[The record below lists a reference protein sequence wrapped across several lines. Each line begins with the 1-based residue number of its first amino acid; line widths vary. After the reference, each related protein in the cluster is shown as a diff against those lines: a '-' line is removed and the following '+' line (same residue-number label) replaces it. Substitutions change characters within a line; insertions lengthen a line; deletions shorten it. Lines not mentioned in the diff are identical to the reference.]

1 MSIQAIETPAP
12 LTFDASA
19 RPLAPARPRR
29 WRGAWLAL
37 LPCAA
42 TLVALGVHRWLPNNQ
57 TTLPMS
63 GRYPLL
69 LEWLLGIMALLA
81 FAQLGAPSLRSWARA
96 KSPLLT
102 LAIVTLC
109 AWDLVTLKL
118 GWMPLPYF
126 PGPDMVLRGL
136 VDEWRP
142 LLVNASQSL
151 LLLSTGYL
159 AGVALGLFS
168 GMAIGWSSQAR
179 YWGMPVLKL
188 VGPIPATAL
197 IPLAMAVFSSSFF
210 AGAALIALAVWFPVT
225 MLTASGISNVRVSFL
240 DVART
245 LGAGRVYLIFRVAL
259 PAAMPSIFI
268 GLFMGLGAAFLTL
281 IAAETVGVSAGLGYY
296 VRWRQAYCEYD
307 KVYAAL
313 LVMAAFF
320 SAVMT
325 LLFKVRDRILVWQK
339 GVIKW

>member
-1 MSIQAIETPAP
+1 MSIQVVETPVP
-12 LTFDASA
+12 LTFAGPTPSRR
-19 RPLAPARPRR
+19 RP
-29 WRGAWLAL
+29 RGAWLAFI
-37 LPCAA
+37 PCIA
-42 TLVALGVHRWLPNNQ
+42 TLVALGIHRLLPNGQ

-63 GRYPLL
+63 GRYPVL
-69 LEWLLGIMALLA
+69 LECLLALTTLLAVGHFALPSLSAWYRPKAPLITLGIVA
-81 FAQLGAPSLRSWARA
+81 
-96 KSPLLT
+96 
-102 LAIVTLC
+102 LC
-109 AWDLVTLKL
+109 AWDLITLKL

-136 VDEWRP
+136 VDQWRA
-142 LLVNASQSL
+142 LLLNASHSL
-151 LLLSTGYL
+151 TLLSTGY
-159 AGVALGLFS
+159 AVGVVLGLFS
-168 GMAIGWSSQAR
+168 GTSMGWSSGAR

-188 VGPIPATAL
+188 IGPIPATAL

-210 AGAALIALAVWFPVT
+210 AGAALIALSVWFPVT
-225 MLTASGISNVRVSFL
+225 MLTASGISNVRVSYL

-245 LGAGRVYLIFRVAL
+245 LGAGRLYLIFRVAL

-313 LVMAAFF
+313 LVMALFF

>member
-1 MSIQAIETPAP
+1 MTVQAIESRPAAQTEP
-12 LTFDASA
+12 AAGPQTREPAWPGFLP
-19 RPLAPARPRR
+19 PLAAV
-29 WRGAWLAL
+29 LAL
-37 LPCAA
+37 L
-42 TLVALGVHRWLPNNQ
+42 LHRALPNLQ
-57 TTLPMS
+57 TTLPVK
-63 GRYPLL
+63 GRYGLL
-69 LEWLLGIMALLA
+69 LEAMIAVTLAAALA
-81 FAQLGAPSLRSWARA
+81 QFAGRSLRKAVRHA
-96 KSPLLT
+96 APLLT
-102 LAIVTLC
+102 LFIAVLC
-109 AWDLVTLKL
+109 LWDLVTLKL

-142 LLVNASQSL
+142 LLLNASHSL
-151 LLLSTGYL
+151 LLLATGYFIGTL
-159 AGVALGLFS
+159 TGLFS
-168 GMAIGWSSQAR
+168 GVSMGWSSRVR
-179 YWGMPVLKL
+179 YWGMPILK
-188 VGPIPATAL
+188 VIGPIPATAL

-210 AGAALIALAVWFPVT
+210 SGAALIALAVWFPVT
-225 MLTASGISNVRVSFL
+225 MLTASGVSNVRVSFL

-245 LGAGRVYLIFRVAL
+245 LGAGRLYLIFRVAI

-313 LVMAAFF
+313 VVMAVFF

-325 LLFKVRDRILVWQK
+325 LLFKLRDRILVWQK

>member
-1 MSIQAIETPAP
+1 MSIQSLESPVRIAFQPAP
-12 LTFDASA
+12 S
-19 RPLAPARPRR
+19 PSVPKC
-29 WRGAWLAL
+29 AWLSFLPFVTTLLAL
-37 LPCAA
+37 
-42 TLVALGVHRWLPNNQ
+42 TLHRVLRNGQ
-57 TTLPMS
+57 TTLPMT

-69 LEWLLGIMALLA
+69 LEWLLGLT
-81 FAQLGAPSLRSWARA
+81 FALGAMDLFLASARRSLRP
-96 KSPLLT
+96 KLPLLT
-102 LAIVTLC
+102 LAIVVLC
-109 AWDLVTLKL
+109 IWDLLTLKL

-136 VDEWRP
+136 VDQRRS
-142 LLVNASQSL
+142 LLINASQSL
-151 LLLSTGYL
+151 MLLSTGYF
-159 AGVALGLFS
+159 AGTAIGLFS
-168 GMAIGWSSQAR
+168 GMSMGWSSRLR
-179 YWGMPVLKL
+179 YWGMPVLKV

-210 AGAALIALAVWFPVT
+210 SGAALIALAVWFPVT
-225 MLTASGISNVRVSFL
+225 MLTASGISNVRQSYL

-245 LGAGRVYLIFRVAL
+245 LGAGRLYLIFRVAL

-313 LVMAAFF
+313 IVMAVFF